1 MRHMLMAGL
10 HAKSEDMEGVSE
22 NLVVG

>member
-1 MRHMLMAGL
+1 MKHMLMAGL